1 MTNAEI
7 LGNKLLELRKKFG
20 LSQEELA
27 EKLDVSR
34 QAVSKWERGESLPDT
49 ENLIVISKLYGVSI
63 DELVGNITEE
73 KVQNESEICCIDKY
87 ESDNEY
93 VNACYVDMGTR
104 KKRTISI
111 LLHAFPYPILMTI
124 IFLIWGFVWD
134 GWYIAWTLFITIPIY
149 HSIFECIK
157 LKKLSLFAYPVLM
170 AFIYVVIGMQWGLW
184 HPYWVLFITIPIYY
198 AIAEAIDSK

>member
-7 LGNKLLELRKKFG
+7 LGNKLLEFRKKFG

-49 ENLIVISKLYGVSI
+49 ENLIVISKLYGVSL
-63 DELVGNITEE
+63 DELVGNIPEE
-73 KVQNESEICCIDKY
+73 KVQNEGEICCIVKC
-87 ESDNEY
+87 EPDNEY
-93 VNACYVDMGTR
+93 VDASYEDKGTH
-104 KKRTISI
+104 KKKSISI

-134 GWYIAWTLFITIPIY
+134 GWYIAWTLFITIPLYYSLI
-149 HSIFECIK
+149 ECIK
-157 LKKLSLFAYPVLM
+157 LKKLSPFAYPVLM
-170 AFIYVVIGMQWGLW
+170 AFIYVIIGMQWDLW
-184 HPYWVLFITIPIYY
+184 HPYWVLFITIPFYY
-198 AIAEAIDSK
+198 TIVDAIDTK